1 MKSERLQKK
10 QLVHGLC
17 VLSRDPSTSS
27 SLRECS
33 AVVGFQFSSPALGK
47 IAQAELADD
56 VESISIL
63 WNGKWLSSG
72 NKWPPTA
79 TEPLPANVTTAGY
92 ATTAAAAAAVSC
104 KNRYDEWSIT
114 ASTGEH
120 AWRRS
125 PSVWRSPTNICDPSA
140 TAKRT
145 ADDAKA
151 AI

>member
-1 MKSERLQKK
+1 M
-10 QLVHGLC
+10 
-17 VLSRDPSTSS
+17 
-27 SLRECS
+27 
-33 AVVGFQFSSPALGK
+33 GFQFSSPALGK
-47 IAQAELADD
+47 ITQAELADD

-79 TEPLPANVTTAGY
+79 AEPLPANVAAAGY
-92 ATTAAAAAAVSC
+92 ATTAAAAVSC
-104 KNRYDEWSIT
+104 KKRYDERSIT
-114 ASTGEH
+114 ASPGEH
-120 AWRRS
+120 ARRS